1 MLIISDT
8 NIVMDMRAAE
18 LLEALF
24 SLPFDIGM
32 PDAVLGTELRC
43 EADRLTQMGL
53 YSIPVVEADFDR
65 AMGYHARHSPSF
77 NDCVALSVSI
87 RLQCVLLTGDKAL
100 RDLAKQEGIEVR
112 GTVWLLLEMLQDG
125 LIDCDTAIVAIERM
139 RNRGRRLPWEIMRQR
154 LAEAGCGD
162 G

>member
-24 SLPFDIGM
+24 ALPFDIGM
-32 PDAVLGTELRC
+32 PDAVIGTELRH
-43 EADRLTQMGL
+43 EAERLTQMGL
-53 YSIPVVEADFDR
+53 HSIPVVEADFDR
-65 AMGYHARHSPSF
+65 AMAYHAQHPPSF

-87 RLQCVLLTGDKAL
+87 RLQCALLTGDKAL
-100 RDLAKQEGIEVR
+100 RDLAELEGVDVR
-112 GTVWLLLEMLQDG
+112 GTIWLLLEMLQSS
-125 LIDCDTAIVAIERM
+125 LIDCDTALAAVERM
-139 RNRGRRLPWEIMRQR
+139 RNRGRRLPWEVMRQH
-154 LAEAGCGD
+154 LAEAECRD